1 MNHPVRIL
9 SLGPGDPELVTIKTL
24 RQLQESDRIYV
35 PATRHPATGRLL
47 SRAASILSA
56 LDIPGER
63 IRPFELPM
71 EKGRTRARE
80 AYRRLAL
87 AVGKEQAAGGRVAV
101 VAEGDAGLY
110 ASVHYVGDLLRDA
123 GVEVAYTPGIPAF
136 IASAAAAGLHLVK
149 GEESLLV
156 LPSVGTAGELLAAA
170 GEHTTVVMKLS
181 QSERAVR
188 EAIARG
194 GEFEWRYFENVGTD
208 REFLT
213 DAPEEI
219 LRREF
224 PYFSL
229 LVVRR
234 PTCAAPPHKVRTVR
248 HGS

>member
-9 SLGPGDPELVTIKTL
+9 SLGPGDPELVTLKTL
-24 RQLQESDRIYV
+24 RQLQESDLIYV
-35 PATRHPATGRLL
+35 PATRQPATGRLL
-47 SRAASILSA
+47 SRAASILAA

-63 IRPFELPM
+63 VRPFELPM
-71 EKGRTRARE
+71 ERGREQARE
-80 AYRRLAL
+80 AYRKLSR
-87 AVGKEQAAGGRVAV
+87 VVREEQSAGRRVAV

-110 ASVHYVGDLLRDA
+110 ASVHYVGDLLCEA
-123 GVEVAYTPGIPAF
+123 GAEVAYTPGIPAF

-149 GEESLLV
+149 GGESLLV
-156 LPSVGTAGELLAAA
+156 LPSVATAAELLASA

-181 QSERAVR
+181 QSREAVR
-188 EAIARG
+188 EAVARG

-208 REFLT
+208 RQFVT
-213 DAPEEI
+213 DSPGEI

-234 PTCAAPPHKVRTVR
+234 PSSGAF
-248 HGS
+248 SE